1 VTTTLY
7 WRSMAYDVYIRLAI
21 SLLAHKKSMIYLE
34 VTYQS
39 LIEAYW
45 LSFEFAAKAPP
56 PRRIERNIV

>member
-7 WRSMAYDVYIRLAI
+7 WRSMAYDIYI
-21 SLLAHKKSMIYLE
+21 SLATGPLVYKQSTIYLE

-56 PRRIERNIV
+56 RRVERRIV